1 MFEPTIAAFIDYW
14 EGARRRT
21 EKALPLIP
29 PERVDWVP
37 APGAFTFGDLIR
49 HLGAAERWL
58 FVGPIVEGH
67 STYQGCG
74 PELGATLPKA
84 IDYMRRMHAESV
96 ALLCALPD
104 EALLRRVKTPAGLEL
119 RVWKW
124 LRAMTE
130 HEAHH
135 RGQLYLYLRCLGIR
149 PPELFGL
156 TSEEVIAR
164 SSTGEAGAS

>member
-1 MFEPTIAAFIDYW
+1 MFDPTIAAFVDYW
-14 EGARRRT
+14 EGARQRT
-21 EKALPLIP
+21 ERALPLIP
-29 PERVDWVP
+29 PERVDWAP
-37 APGAFTFGDLIR
+37 ASGAFTFGDLVR
-49 HLGAAERWL
+49 HLGATERQL
-58 FVGPIVEGH
+58 FVGLILNGR

-74 PELGATLPKA
+74 PELGATLADA
-84 IDYMRRMHAESV
+84 IDYLRRMHAESV
-96 ALLCALPD
+96 DLLRGLPD
-104 EALLRRVKTPAGLEL
+104 EVLQKRVKTPAGVDL

-156 TSEEVIAR
+156 TSEDVIAR
-164 SSTGEAGAS
+164 SSPA